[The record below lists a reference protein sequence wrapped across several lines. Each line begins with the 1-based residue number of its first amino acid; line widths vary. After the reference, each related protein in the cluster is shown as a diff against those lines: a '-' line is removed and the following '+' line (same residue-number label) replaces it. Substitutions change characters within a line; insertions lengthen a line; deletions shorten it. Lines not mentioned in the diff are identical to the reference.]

1 MDSITAV
8 PIGRRD
14 RRVPRPVGKA
24 AAAAAAGE
32 TLSKFGLINFAREK
46 RGVATAA
53 AKTSGAE
60 GGGTVQLTGAAA
72 AIASHRGRRE
82 MFYEQATS
90 SLRGAKQCGC
100 AVRRSGPSPL
110 PPPSPPIW
118 TPPSCRVA
126 HGSAGDCVHPSIPIP
141 LSIEFSKDESLC
153 PSTPFL
159 SRSLSWVS
167 NYISGE
173 RG

>member
-8 PIGRRD
+8 PIARRD
-14 RRVPRPVGKA
+14 RPVPRPVGKA
-24 AAAAAAGE
+24 DAAGR

-60 GGGTVQLTGAAA
+60 GGGTVTDAAA

-100 AVRRSGPSPL
+100 AVRRSGP
-110 PPPSPPIW
+110 PSLLRHPQFGRPH
-118 TPPSCRVA
+118 RVA
-126 HGSAGDCVHPSIPIP
+126 SPMDPSATASIHPSIPIP

-153 PSTPFL
+153 PSIHSIPL
-159 SRSLSWVS
+159 AVS
-167 NYISGE
+167 FVGVKLHLGRASE